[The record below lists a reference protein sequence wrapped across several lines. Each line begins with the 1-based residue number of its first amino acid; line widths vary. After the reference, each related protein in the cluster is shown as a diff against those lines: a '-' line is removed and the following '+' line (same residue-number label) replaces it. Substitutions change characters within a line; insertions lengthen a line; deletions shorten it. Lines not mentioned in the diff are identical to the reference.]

1 MTLTTKVEAWQAP
14 VSQKHAPSVPSARAL
29 FEGTTEGERRVV
41 SGARNAASTRSPRC
55 PLETTRSRKVASLR
69 NQMSHLQRGCV
80 LRDLTAFFVIVQGV
94 EKDQIEVL
102 ERVERVFVLVL
113 SERRLD
119 TMETARLWYHLR
131 KSDRLHGADM
141 EQEGRRDA
149 PRNTLAMKLCLP
161 DRETCPRGAAWCAC
175 W

>member
-1 MTLTTKVEAWQAP
+1 M
-14 VSQKHAPSVPSARAL
+14 
-29 FEGTTEGERRVV
+29 

-102 ERVERVFVLVL
+102 EHVKRVLVLVL
-113 SERRLD
+113 SEGRLD
-119 TMETARLWYHLR
+119 AMETTRLGYYLR
-131 KSDRLHGADM
+131 RVDRLHGADVQ
-141 EQEGRRDA
+141 QEGIRDE
-149 PRNTLAMKLCLP
+149 PRNTLAMKPCLP